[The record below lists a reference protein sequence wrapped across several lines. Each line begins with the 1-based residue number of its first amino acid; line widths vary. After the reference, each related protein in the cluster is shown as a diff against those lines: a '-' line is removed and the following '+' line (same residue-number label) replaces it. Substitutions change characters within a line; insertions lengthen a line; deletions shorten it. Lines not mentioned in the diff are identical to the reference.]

1 MFLSDVG
8 AQLLPVASDIYRTY
22 TLGAVV
28 MVITRGLIK
37 KNLRHT
43 RRGGLCVAGV
53 CARHVSVPWNTRNS
67 FGARGRGRYYST
79 LVVRATYI
87 RLRATRP

>member
-28 MVITRGLIK
+28 MVITRGQEVQKQIDIRCSQLLVHD
-37 KNLRHT
+37 NYVCYLACDR
-43 RRGGLCVAGV
+43 VAHGT
-53 CARHVSVPWNTRNS
+53 SV
-67 FGARGRGRYYST
+67 
-79 LVVRATYI
+79 
-87 RLRATRP
+87 RPFR

>member
-28 MVITRGLIK
+28 MVITRGCFLS
-37 KNLRHT
+37 LLHR
-43 RRGGLCVAGV
+43 
-53 CARHVSVPWNTRNS
+53 S
-67 FGARGRGRYYST
+67 
-79 LVVRATYI
+79 
-87 RLRATRP
+87 